1 MSGISSGIGLISG
14 IDSASL
20 IDQLIALERRP
31 IDTLEARVTV
41 LDTQRAAFLE
51 ISAQLLAV
59 QNSISNFGNRSFFR
73 GFNAPSTDDSV
84 LTATAGQS
92 AVPGTFTFRVRSLVT
107 NNSVISRGFA
117 DADTTPIGA
126 GTISLEVGQGRV
138 NRATDLSALNA
149 GSGVRRGVITITDR
163 AGGSADID
171 LSTALTID
179 DVLRAI
185 NASTKTNVRAS
196 VTGVAS
202 GGASGDRIVIEDL
215 SDNTNLTGGER
226 LTVTNKAGG
235 STATDLGIA
244 GSVIGS
250 RIDGR
255 DLVRLT
261 SSTQLD
267 LLNDGNGV
275 GGARAADDIE
285 FQTTLG
291 NFNVRLDG
299 ILATDLDTDLRRL
312 NSGVGVRLGVIRIT
326 DRTGAS
332 ADIDLTGARTVR
344 NVLDAIEGA
353 GLAVSATVTNSF
365 FQINDTSATD
375 DAIAK
380 SLVVEDLSGFAAADL
395 GIAETSEDGS
405 IVGDSVFRIETLGD
419 VINAINFA
427 SGNDGLVRAAIADD
441 GKRIELTAIGLNN
454 DVTVVALNG
463 STAAESLG
471 LAGAKFGSSD
481 GKAFASRR
489 LVAGLNTVLLQ
500 SLNGGSGVETG
511 TIQLSDRD
519 GRTTQIDLSGAETMQ
534 DVIDLINADSATNFS
549 ASVNSANNGIVL
561 RDASQ
566 STNAPLVVEDLT
578 GTLAAD
584 LGFAVVDD
592 PANPFVGNVVN
603 GGSAQLQ
610 YITRQTLLASLN
622 NGAGVRFGSLR
633 ITDSHGGISAID
645 IPDSLTSLG
654 EVIDRI
660 DLLTPDTIQARIND
674 TGDGIVVFDT
684 SGGSGS
690 LTIEDV
696 DGSRTATD
704 LGLAGSA
711 KTGDTFVDG
720 SFEVRIAVDADD
732 TLNDIARKIND
743 SGAGFRAS
751 VLNHGGAVNAFTL
764 SIASE
769 VSGRRGEL
777 TIDTVGVDLG
787 LTTLSRAQD
796 AVVSIGADASNNPL
810 LVTGSSNTLEGVVPG
825 VTLNLLSASEDP
837 VTVTVAQ
844 DVDSMVGAI
853 GSFVSSYNAVLGTL
867 DQATSFDSDTLARGP
882 LLGDGTV
889 NQIRSRLRRVILQPF
904 QGVDASFSRLFSVGI
919 RFGAGGRLE
928 FNEERFREQL
938 DESPERVEELFTKE
952 DTGFAAVVKSTLEEL
967 TRSFDGLVARK
978 DQLLT
983 NQQDLLN
990 RRIDS
995 LNVLLQGKRQ
1005 RLQAQF
1011 VGLESSLA
1019 NLQGQQSAISLL
1031 GRQAL

>member
-31 IDTLEARVTV
+31 IDTLQARVSV

-59 QNSISNFGNRSFFR
+59 QNSITNFGRLSFFR
-73 GFNAPSTDDSV
+73 SFNAPSTDDSV
-84 LTATAGQS
+84 LTATAGRN

-107 NNSVISRGFA
+107 NYSVISRGFT

-138 NRATDLSALNA
+138 NRGTDLSALNGGA
-149 GSGVRRGVITITDR
+149 GVRRGVITITDR

-185 NASTKTNVRAS
+185 NASTKINVRAS

-215 SDNTNLTGGER
+215 TDDTALTGAER
-226 LTVTNKAGG
+226 LTITNKAGG
-235 STATDLGIA
+235 STATDLGIV
-244 GSVIGS
+244 GSVVGA

-255 DLVRLT
+255 DLLRLT

-275 GGARAADDIE
+275 GRVRAADDIE

-291 NFNVRLDG
+291 NFRVRLNG
-299 ILATDLDTDLRRL
+299 ILATDLDTDLRQL

-344 NVLDAIEGA
+344 DVLDAIEGS

-365 FQINDTSATD
+365 FQISDTSDTNDAT
-375 DAIAK
+375 AK
-380 SLVVEDLSGFAAADL
+380 PLIVEDLSGFTAADL
-395 GIAETSEDGS
+395 GIAEESEDGS
-405 IVGDSVFRIETLGD
+405 IVGEDVFRIATLGD

-427 SGNDGLVRAAIADD
+427 KGNDGLIRAAIADD

-454 DVTVVALNG
+454 EVTVVALNG
-463 STAAESLG
+463 STAAENLG
-471 LAGAKFGSSD
+471 LAGAKFRSSD
-481 GKAFASRR
+481 GQPYASRR
-489 LVAGLNTVLLQ
+489 LIAGLNTVLLQ
-500 SLNGGSGVETG
+500 SLNGGQGVETG
-511 TIQLSDRD
+511 AIRLQDRD
-519 GRTTQIDLSGAETMQ
+519 GRSTRIDLSSAETLQ
-534 DVIDLINADSATNFS
+534 DVIDLINADSTTNFT
-549 ASVNSANNGIVL
+549 AAVNSAQNGIVL

-566 STNAPLVVEDLT
+566 SANAPLVIEDLT

-584 LGFAVVDD
+584 LGFAVADD

-603 GGSAQLQ
+603 GGNAQLQ
-610 YITRQTLLASLN
+610 YITRQTLLADLN
-622 NGAGVRFGSLR
+622 NGAGVRFGSFR
-633 ITDSHGGISAID
+633 ITDSNGAITAIEIS
-645 IPDSLTSLG
+645 DSLTNMG

-660 DLLTPDTIQARIND
+660 NLLTPDTIQARIND
-674 TGDGIVVFDT
+674 TGDGIIIFDT
-684 SGGSGS
+684 SGGDKS

-696 DGSRTATD
+696 DGDRTASD
-704 LGLAGSA
+704 LGIAGSA
-711 KTGDTFVDG
+711 KTGESFVDG
-720 SFEVRIAVDADD
+720 TFEIRIAIDADD

-743 SGAGFRAS
+743 AGGGFRAS

-777 TIDTVGVDLG
+777 MIDTSGLDLG

-796 AVVSIGADASNNPL
+796 AVVSVGPNGSDNPL
-810 LVTGSSNTLEGVVPG
+810 LVTGSGNTLEGVVPG
-825 VTLNLLSASEDP
+825 VTINLLSASEDP
-837 VTVTVAQ
+837 VTVTVSQ
-844 DVDSMVGAI
+844 DVDTMVGAI
-853 GSFVSSYNAVLGTL
+853 GSFVSSYNAVLATL
-867 DQATSFDSDTLARGP
+867 DRATSFDSETFRRGP

-889 NQIRSRLRRVILQPF
+889 NQIRSRLRSVILRPF
-904 QGVDASFSRLFSVGI
+904 DGVDESFSRLFSVGL
-919 RFGAGGRLE
+919 RLGAGGRLE
-928 FNEERFREQL
+928 FDEERFREQL
-938 DESPERVEELFTKE
+938 QDSPERVEELFTKE
-952 DTGFAAVVKSTLEEL
+952 DTGFAAVVQSTLEGL

-978 DQLLT
+978 NELLT
-983 NQQDLLN
+983 NQQELLN

-995 LNVLLQGKRQ
+995 LTVLLRGKRQ
-1005 RLQAQF
+1005 RLEAQF

-1019 NLQGQQSAISLL
+1019 ALQGQQSAISLL
-1031 GRQAL
+1031 GLQAF